1 MVTCA
6 VVMHYLQRLDAILEG
21 AAVPNSWS
29 DNAPVPHALQDHA
42 HLKDSFSYRV
52 KKRFLGEPLNR
63 HSLSHQRLSKKFALG
78 ILSSDCIS
86 SSAYG
91 SEQILLAL
99 LPAFGLAAFNI
110 LMPMT
115 AVVLLVLVIVTISY
129 RDVVQVYTKS
139 GGAYVVSRDNLGPI
153 FSQLAAV
160 ALMIDYTVTVA
171 IQSSAGID
179 AIISTFNGLHSY
191 KLWMTLGVIALLT
204 YGNLR
209 GVKEAGAAFALPT
222 YLFVLSLVTVFGM
235 GIYRIA
241 NGTLPKFD
249 PSALHGAVA
258 IGEAKG
264 LLNFAAIFILLRAF
278 ANGGSSLTGLEAISD
293 GVSLFRAPEGVN
305 ARKTLVIMSAILG
318 SLVFG
323 VSYFAHR
330 LWATPYETGTP
341 TVISQIAKA
350 TLGTGTFGNIGFY
363 VVQAATMLILIT
375 GANTAFSG
383 FPYLV
388 NFVANDGFLPRQ
400 LSKRGHRL
408 AFSNGIIVLALG
420 ATALVLIT
428 GGSVN
433 HLVAFYALGV
443 FTGFALVGFGMGKRA
458 LNLKGSGWLY
468 KVIVNWLSGLVS
480 AVIIVI
486 FAVVKFTEG
495 AWVIIVITPILV
507 FALIRLNKQYRLEQA
522 ALKISKGAS
531 RATSISRHDV
541 AVLVDSVDVA
551 TIGSI
556 RYARSLKPRDL
567 TAVHFVIDDVRA
579 EAIKEAWAA
588 NPGLSDVPIEFIDC
602 PDRRIANA
610 AVDYAI
616 RATASPDVELTLLL
630 PRRSYSRFLG
640 RLLHDQTAE
649 EIARPISQLSQ
660 VVATIVPFDVEKI
673 ITGETQLVHPETFT
687 AETTQQV
694 VKSQT
699 RRVNEPV
706 VQGTTEVS
714 HYSENVIPINQATW
728 RERAH
733 VRGTVSSI
741 RTAPS
746 GGAPRVEVEV
756 WDATGGI
763 TLQFLGRRELKGLEV
778 GSTICAEG
786 MVGEEEGALTI
797 FNPSYEL
804 LI

>member
-1 MVTCA
+1 MV
-6 VVMHYLQRLDAILEG
+6 LQE
-21 AAVPNSWS
+21 
-29 DNAPVPHALQDHA
+29 HA
-42 HLKDSFSYRV
+42 HLKDPFVYKL
-52 KKRFLGEPLNR
+52 KKFFLGNPLNR
-63 HSLSHQRLSKKFALG
+63 HSLSHQRLSKTFALG

-115 AVVLLVLVIVTISY
+115 AIVLAVLVIVTISY
-129 RDVVQVYTKS
+129 REVVQIYTKS
-139 GGAYVVSRDNLGPI
+139 GGAYVVSRDNLGPL
-153 FSQLAAV
+153 FSQIAAV
-160 ALMIDYTVTVA
+160 ALMLDYIVTVA

-179 AIISTFNGLHSY
+179 AIISTFTGLQPY
-191 KLWMTLGVIALLT
+191 KVWMTLAVIALLT
-204 YGNLR
+204 FGNLR

-235 GIYRIA
+235 GIYRMTM
-241 NGTLPKFD
+241 GTLPKFD
-249 PSALHGAVA
+249 PSAMHGAVA

-305 ARKTLVIMSAILG
+305 ARKTLVVMSTILG

-330 LWATPYETGTP
+330 TWATPYETGTP

-350 TLGTGTFGNIGFY
+350 TLGSGSFGNIMFY
-363 VVQAATMLILIT
+363 VVQGTTMLILIT

-400 LSKRGHRL
+400 LTKRGHRL
-408 AFSNGIIVLALG
+408 AFSNGILVLSTG
-420 ATALVLIT
+420 AVALVLFT

-458 LNLKGSGWLY
+458 MKNKGSGWVY
-468 KVIVNWLSGLVS
+468 KVVVNWLSGAVS

-495 AWVIIVITPILV
+495 AWIILAITPVIV
-507 FALIRLNKQYRLEQA
+507 FALIRLNGQYRREQEALRVGA
-522 ALKISKGAS
+522 AEN
-531 RATSISRHDV
+531 RATSITRHD
-541 AVLVDSVDVA
+541 ATVLVDAVDLA
-551 TIGSI
+551 TLGTV
-556 RYARSLKPRDL
+556 RYARSLKPRSL
-567 TAVHFVIDDVRA
+567 KAVHFVIDDRHA
-579 EAIKEAWAA
+579 EEIKEAWVT
-588 NPGLSDVPIEFIDC
+588 NPALSDVSLELIDC
-602 PDRRIANA
+602 PDRRIPNA

-616 RATASPDVELTLLL
+616 RTTQAPNVELTLLL
-630 PRRSYSRFLG
+630 PRRAYSAVLG
-640 RLLHDQTAE
+640 RLLHDQTAD
-649 EIARPISQLSQ
+649 EIAKPISQLPR
-660 VVATIVPFDVEKI
+660 VVATIVPFDVTRVLANDSPLETKIEEK
-673 ITGETQLVHPETFT
+673 T
-687 AETTQQV
+687 ATPHTSRLRRVSDEVDQV
-694 VKSQT
+694 VDT
-699 RRVNEPV
+699 
-706 VQGTTEVS
+706 S
-714 HYSENVIPINQATW
+714 HYSESVIPINTAVW
-728 RERAH
+728 RRRAH
-733 VRGTVSSI
+733 VRGKVTAI

-746 GGAPRVEVEV
+746 GSQPRVEIEV
-756 WDATGGI
+756 WDETGGI
-763 TLQFLGRRELKGLEV
+763 TLQFLGRREVIGLEV
-778 GSTICAEG
+778 GSTLCAEG
-786 MVGEEEGALTI
+786 MVAEDEGALTI
-797 FNPSYEL
+797 LNPSYE
-804 LI
+804 IVI